1 MVDILM
7 YVPRWG
13 SIIQYIHMI
22 YIQYIWYLKWQCYA
36 GMLFC
41 LLKIKNYSYLQYRSA
56 AYSNIYVL
64 YNVIR
69 IKAQNRL
76 SQNPRNVKF
85 LKNSLY
91 KKMDI
96 HFCEIC
102 EISEGGYGK
111 FCNRKIS
118 QISFTFINIFPP
130 PPLENEKFTKLA
142 KFENYSVC
150 IYSPS
155 PWRPPK
161 KKHSLHRI
169 CH

>member
-1 MVDILM
+1 MKKATQNTIGGYLHVWHIDVCAEVGEYYTL
-7 YVPRWG
+7 Y
-13 SIIQYIHMI
+13 MI
-22 YIQYIWYLKWQCYA
+22 YSIYVTVLRWDA
-36 GMLFC
+36 FLFVRN
-41 LLKIKNYSYLQYRSA
+41 KNYSYLQYRSA

-102 EISEGGYGK
+102 EISEGG
-111 FCNRKIS
+111 
-118 QISFTFINIFPP
+118 
-130 PPLENEKFTKLA
+130 
-142 KFENYSVC
+142 
-150 IYSPS
+150 
-155 PWRPPK
+155 
-161 KKHSLHRI
+161 
-169 CH
+169 